1 MQVLKI
7 VEFNLILVKEYDP
20 NNMIPVVSGAEH
32 GYQLGKIP
40 QNYLWLGQVGRWAII
55 SDQSLVVFNI

>member
-1 MQVLKI
+1 MHTC
-7 VEFNLILVKEYDP
+7 
-20 NNMIPVVSGAEH
+20 SGAEH

-40 QNYLWLGQVGRWAII
+40 QNYVWLGQVSGRVMI